1 MFEPRLY
8 RSQVLAKDLQSF
20 EVKVNETDLF
30 ICASNDLTSVAYERV
45 HIYRNQLEMFI
56 ATYPVFLKSFVPIEV
71 PDSAPDIAKSMA
83 EAAKIAD
90 VGPMAAVAGAIAEHV
105 GRDLLNYCDEVIIEN
120 GGDIFIK
127 TNVERKLGIYAGD
140 SPLSNKLAV
149 LIKPEDSP
157 LGICTSSGT
166 VGHSV
171 SFGRADAV
179 VVFSKNTSLADAA
192 ATKTGNLVRSKD
204 DINEAIKF
212 AQSLPGVEGV
222 IIIAG
227 DGLGGWGKFE
237 FMSA

>member
-8 RSQVLAKDLQSF
+8 RSQVIAKDLQPF
-20 EVKVNETDLF
+20 EVKVNETDLLV
-30 ICASNDLTSVAYERV
+30 CASNDLTSIAYERV
-45 HIYRNQLEMFI
+45 HAYRNQLEAFI
-56 ATYPVFLKSFVPIEV
+56 ATYPVFLKSFVPIKV

-83 EAAKIAD
+83 EAARIAD
-90 VGPMAAVAGAIAEHV
+90 VGPMAAVAGAIAAYV

-127 TNVERKLGIYAGD
+127 TNIERKLGIYAGD

-171 SFGRADAV
+171 SFGQADAV
-179 VVFSKNTSLADAA
+179 VVFSKSASLADAA
-192 ATKTGNLVRSKD
+192 ATKIGNLTRSKD
-204 DINEAIKF
+204 DINKAIKF
-212 AQSLPGVEGV
+212 AQGLPGVEGV

-237 FMSA
+237 FVPA

>member
-8 RSQVLAKDLQSF
+8 RSQVLAKDLLSF

-45 HIYRNQLEMFI
+45 HIYRNQLEVFI
-56 ATYPVFLKSFVPIEV
+56 ATHPVFLKSFVPIEV

-83 EAAKIAD
+83 EAAKTAD
-90 VGPMAAVAGAIAEHV
+90 VGPMAAVAGAIAEYV

-192 ATKTGNLVRSKD
+192 ATKIGNLVRSKD

-222 IIIAG
+222 IIVIG